1 MPSHIRYHAHP
12 SSVGIQKK
20 KSGAVGGEWGK
31 YGILNET
38 ECVPELACGVR
49 VRCSELGVRSLV
61 GHRDRSGV
69 FCREKLREAGEADV
83 GPVIKERGGQRGR
96 QKRPAGREMERESEM
111 RKKTAVFFFG

>member
-1 MPSHIRYHAHP
+1 MEH
-12 SSVGIQKK
+12 VD
-20 KSGAVGGEWGK
+20 VDMDV
-31 YGILNET
+31 

-96 QKRPAGREMERESEM
+96 QKRPAGREMEWEM
-111 RKKTAVFFFG
+111 GMGVGGA

>member
-1 MPSHIRYHAHP
+1 MEH
-12 SSVGIQKK
+12 VD
-20 KSGAVGGEWGK
+20 VDMDV
-31 YGILNET
+31 

-96 QKRPAGREMERESEM
+96 QKRPAGREMEREM
-111 RKKTAVFFFG
+111 GMGVGGA